1 MLKGMEFLLKKS
13 KAFKISLCFL
23 SSLRVKRSNRVTSPL
38 EGEVGAP
45 LRVRGN
51 NKQEGGYFYRCFTST
66 VNVILRWYSLPEVP
80 RRRIH
85 KAIVSAMSRCVAVGN
100 KVRDTRLPQPA
111 GCGDKYDMQ
120 CGRSMIEMLGV
131 LAIIAVLSVGGIAG
145 YSKAMLMWRSN
156 MQKQM
161 ISELIAAAIKI
172 RPNLNPKSTEWEN
185 LTSVLYAMGDIPEG
199 VTYRNK
205 QMHTKDGICSTLF
218 YGLFTWDK
226 VDGTKGKE
234 FKMDMAFNMS
244 IVHDSSFSPTG
255 KDLCQNIIIVSKQI
269 TEINNAIMWVADS
282 ESTSVN
288 KTTGIVLYDKRKD
301 KNISLVEIAQR
312 CSQVI
317 KESTFAN
324 IWVELQPY

>member
-23 SSLRVKRSNRVTSPL
+23 SSLRVKRSNLVTLPL

-51 NKQEGGYFYRCFTST
+51 NKQEGGYFYRWFTST

-100 KVRDTRLPQPA
+100 KVMDTRLPQPA

-156 MQKQM
+156 QQKQM
-161 ISELIAAAIKI
+161 ISELIAVAIKLK
-172 RPNLNPKSTEWEN
+172 PNLNHKSSTFDDI
-185 LTSVLYAMGDIPEG
+185 TSVLYAMGDIPEG
-199 VTYRNK
+199 TSYQNNRIL
-205 QMHTKDGICSTLF
+205 TKDNILVNVE
-218 YGLFTWDK
+218 YGLFKWSRD
-226 VDGTKGKE
+226 DGSTGTD
-234 FKMDMAFNMS
+234 FRYMIS
-244 IVHDSSFSPTG
+244 LSFSSVPEVKLNLAAQDFCRNVVSIAKDISEVKWINVWVKDSEAQAANGLTG
-255 KDLCQNIIIVSKQI
+255 IPLYQKTKDQAISLS
-269 TEINNAIMWVADS
+269 EINNRCNMNVR
-282 ESTSVN
+282 ESSRPTMLI
-288 KTTGIVLYDKRKD
+288 G
-301 KNISLVEIAQR
+301 
-312 CSQVI
+312 
-317 KESTFAN
+317 
-324 IWVELQPY
+324 LQPY